1 MLIVRSKVT
10 NNPRDFRIASRF
22 LVKIAKNL
30 DIHIS
35 ATVIILQ
42 CELILVH
49 FLRKDADVVEI
60 LH

>member
-42 CELILVH
+42 CELILVYCM
-49 FLRKDADVVEI
+49 R
-60 LH
+60 